1 MILINYFV
9 NFLTVVL
16 EGQFWHVTYNY
27 ESIKTVLAIMH
38 YKSYVIRCTSYAL
51 DLSRIRS

>member
-1 MILINYFV
+1 MILFNYFV